1 MLYEKEQSA
10 NDCRVQKEGDSMK
23 YLLITV
29 SAVIL
34 LTFSIAVCRPADENS
49 GSDHNTA
56 STVAQAEQD
65 LSEPDSTKECTD
77 FTPVS
82 RTTKVQDVID
92 NPVFEG
98 YGRLLFPVDRTI
110 SSDLTLEDVGDILT
124 WYTYV
129 NPDKTVEIVN
139 DLGTRAAAGET
150 VFYDIYTEEEKEEDP
165 QKENT
170 GLSEVTGEE
179 PPTYN
184 CVGTSD
190 GIASYRTM
198 EDRISRIQE
207 QGTDAEIE
215 VFEGLPH
222 GFGLGEGTI
231 AEGWIDHAIAFWEKQ
246 MD

>member
-1 MLYEKEQSA
+1 MEKKALYRKICLLLLCICMIASISG
-10 NDCRVQKEGDSMK
+10 CRSNSDS
-23 YLLITV
+23 TNAEE
-29 SAVIL
+29 S
-34 LTFSIAVCRPADENS
+34 S
-49 GSDHNTA
+49 GNTE
-56 STVAQAEQD
+56 QAETAD
-65 LSEPDSTKECTD
+65 TSEPDFTKERTD

-207 QGTDAEIE
+207 QGTDAEID